1 MIHTECIGAA
11 QNRPAR
17 GACVIYFLPM
27 TRIGLDVGGTKTEL
41 VALSPAGKELLRRRE
56 PTPHGGYA
64 AALSTLVRMVLDA
77 EAQLG
82 VRCSVGVGT
91 PGTLVPSSGRLTN
104 AYATPYNEQP
114 LKPDLEVALQ
124 REVRIANDANC
135 FALSEAHDGAAR
147 GAGVAFGVIIGTGTG
162 GGIVVDGRALA
173 GANGIAGEWGHNPL
187 PWSRTEEHPG
197 PPCYCGRNGCIE
209 RFLSGPA
216 LSDDYQRASG
226 IRLEAEDIIAAA
238 AQGDAGCE
246 QALQRYESRMARAL
260 ASVINFLD
268 PDVIVLGGGLSNM
281 DRLYESVPRLWRAF
295 IYGRGTS
302 TRLVK
307 ALHGDSSGVLGA
319 ARLWPA
325 CPSEDRSE
333 GE

>member
-1 MIHTECIGAA
+1 MA
-11 QNRPAR
+11 
-17 GACVIYFLPM
+17 
-27 TRIGLDVGGTKTEL
+27 RIGVDVGGTKIEL
-41 VALSPAGKELLRRRE
+41 VALGAAGEELLRRRE

-64 AALSTLVRMVLDA
+64 AALAMLVRMVLDA

-82 VRCSVGVGT
+82 TRCQVGMGT

-104 AYATPYNEQP
+104 AYATPFNEQP
-114 LKPDLEVALQ
+114 LKPDLETALQ

-147 GAGVAFGVIIGTGTG
+147 GAAVAFGVIVGTGTG
-162 GGIVVDGRALA
+162 AGIVVNGLALS

-187 PWSRTEEHPG
+187 PWSRAEEHPG

-216 LSDDYQRASG
+216 LSDDYQRVSG
-226 IRLEAEDIIAAA
+226 VRLEAEDIIAAA
-238 AQGDAGCE
+238 ARGDAGCE
-246 QALQRYESRMARAL
+246 QALERYESRMARSL

-268 PDVIVLGGGLSNM
+268 PEVIVLGGGLSNM
-281 DRLYESVPRLWRAF
+281 TRLYESVPRLWRSY
-295 IYGRGTS
+295 IYGRGGA
-302 TRLVK
+302 TRLVQ
-307 ALHGDSSGVLGA
+307 AAHGDASGVLGA

-325 CPSEDRSE
+325 PEVGGR
-333 GE
+333 